1 MAKPEYVNGF
11 AFTVNDV
18 TGETTITMFTNHF
31 EFDEENQAIDT
42 RDITGKF
49 IMSYDSAQV
58 LQQCLTDALNKFQ
71 KK

>member
-11 AFTVNDV
+11 AFTVNDI
-18 TGETTITMFTNHF
+18 TGETTITMFINHF

-42 RDITGKF
+42 RDVTGKY
-49 IMSYDSAQV
+49 IMSYESAQQ
-58 LQQCLTDALNKFQ
+58 LQQGITDALIKLQ